1 MIIQRIETMSDCP
14 HADPRY
20 VAIHNAYLV
29 DDIPVYFEFIEK
41 CKAVIHSALS
51 ELPKELVEE
60 FRFYNYQVTEFY
72 GENGEL
78 LFSYPPIP
86 LTLTEISSLQPSQ
99 FYINQAKMQNCEEW
113 VSSADD
119 LLIPVYP
126 DTPFICDGHTR
137 LSAGL
142 RNGVTHCYTYPADG
156 VGSYLSDF
164 IQMAKERGIFKIS
177 DMKVVSDEEYRIV
190 WHQFCDEYFRNRNS
204 GKNADA

>member
-78 LFSYPPIP
+78 LFSYPPVP
-86 LTLTEISSLQPSQ
+86 LTSPRFLPFSPHSFISTKL
-99 FYINQAKMQNCEEW
+99 KCKT
-113 VSSADD
+113 V
-119 LLIPVYP
+119 
-126 DTPFICDGHTR
+126 
-137 LSAGL
+137 
-142 RNGVTHCYTYPADG
+142 RNGFLLPMTC
-156 VGSYLSDF
+156 
-164 IQMAKERGIFKIS
+164 
-177 DMKVVSDEEYRIV
+177 
-190 WHQFCDEYFRNRNS
+190 
-204 GKNADA
+204 